1 MRSFVSMKNMEKDAI
16 LNLLHTVQLIK
27 TKNYQPNY
35 KGQDLFVA
43 NLFFE
48 PSTRTKMSFE
58 VAEKRLGFHVLDF
71 EVNTSSVTK
80 GESIYD
86 TAKTYQ
92 AIGANLIVVRHQ
104 EEHTARKL
112 SETLDIPVI
121 NAGDGCGEHPTQCLL
136 DLYTMYES
144 FDSFNDLNVLIVGD
158 ILHSRVA
165 RSNAYALKTLGANV
179 FLSSKASWQ
188 DDRLDFP
195 YIDLD
200 EGLKI
205 CDVAMFLRVQRERH
219 EEKEV
224 GDDVDYLKQYGLTTE
239 RYQLLKDEAI
249 VMHPAPVNR
258 GVEIEDE
265 LVEAPKSKIFRQM
278 ENGVYARM
286 AILDLLLSK
295 GEINN
300 GYPIEERLLRAK

>member
-1 MRSFVSMKNMEKDAI
+1 MKSFVSMKNMEKDTI

-27 TKNYQPNY
+27 TKNYRPSYN
-35 KGQDLFVA
+35 GRDLFVA

-58 VAEKRLGFHVLDF
+58 VAEKRLGLHVLDF

-80 GESIYD
+80 GESTYD

-104 EEHTARKL
+104 EEHTAKEL

-144 FDSFNDLNVLIVGD
+144 FESFKGLNVLIVGD

-165 RSNAYALKTLGANV
+165 RSNAYALKTLGADV
-179 FLSSKASWQ
+179 FFSSKENWQ

-219 EEKEV
+219 EQKESV
-224 GDDVDYLKQYGLTTE
+224 DDGDYLNHYGLTSQ

-258 GVEIEDE
+258 GMEIEDG
-265 LVEAPKSKIFRQM
+265 LVEAPKSRIFKQM

-286 AILDLLLSK
+286 ALLDFLLSE
-295 GEINN
+295 GEITN